1 MEGAK
6 RAYRFHGTPYGQY
19 VPKLEP
25 PTHCDWCTLPFEE
38 GMLKVPDRK
47 FPLIKETNW
56 KPGHFAFSER
66 IGWFHEICKV
76 MRQVVIFSQSRED
89 THPHP

>member
-66 IGWFHEICKV
+66 IGWFHVNTHWGMLGYAAVLKV
-76 MRQVVIFSQSRED
+76 LGL
-89 THPHP
+89 